1 MVNEKNERFLFDY
14 DERGELSPRSIVSR
28 AIFDYKQKHKGE
40 IVYLSFENFEKNFF
54 KKRFPTIYYNLKDLG
69 FNLPEDRV
77 PISPAFHYHMGGIK
91 TDLDAKVGNFSNLYA
106 VGEVVSTRVH
116 GANRLAS
123 NSLLEA
129 LVFSDRVAKNIN
141 KNDINFSHIEFK
153 EKDEILFE
161 ENDKKLKNELRTIM
175 WEKVGIIRRKN
186 ELKKALERV
195 DEMLSMRIGKL
206 LRLRLVTSR
215 EIIKSALK
223 RERSLGAHYI
233 KE

>member
-1 MVNEKNERFLFDY
+1 M
-14 DERGELSPRSIVSR
+14 
-28 AIFDYKQKHKGE
+28 
-40 IVYLSFENFEKNFF
+40 
-54 KKRFPTIYYNLKDLG
+54 
-69 FNLPEDRV
+69 
-77 PISPAFHYHMGGIK
+77 
-91 TDLDAKVGNFSNLYA
+91 
-106 VGEVVSTRVH
+106 
-116 GANRLAS
+116 
-123 NSLLEA
+123 LEA